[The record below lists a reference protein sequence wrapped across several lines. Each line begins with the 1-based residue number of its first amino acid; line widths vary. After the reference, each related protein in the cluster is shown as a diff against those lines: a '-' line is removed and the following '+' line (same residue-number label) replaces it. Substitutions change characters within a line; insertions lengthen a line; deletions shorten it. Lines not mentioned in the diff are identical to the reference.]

1 MNEITLN
8 NVVLPVVSSCDYLAA
23 QQPFLHADRIT
34 DFHVMIYVTD
44 GCIPVT
50 EDGVDYEIHAG
61 DLFFLKNRIRHFGKT
76 EVMRGTRWYYVHFYL
91 DELSLS
97 EKAGSGKTDRPKP
110 LSMILPKMLRDL
122 SDSHLEQQIAAF
134 TEYFNSGEPA
144 DIWNSNRRF
153 FQLLTEIARYSR
165 KEKVPLT
172 LSDRISGYL
181 ARHYNQPFSA
191 RVLEQQFFLS
201 YKHMASVF
209 KKEKKMTM
217 QQYHTNIRMD
227 HACRLLCS
235 TLLSVSEISQKV
247 GYSDMMYFSR
257 RFHAVMGMSPTEY
270 RKLPYIY

>member
-227 HACRLLCS
+227 HACRLLRS